1 MIAMRRDPLNPK
13 YIRVEVRADPTEVTR
28 IEAADQTVETE
39 DNMETIDLD
48 KTIET
53 IFFEETPEGMEDKII
68 EKNIEIIGTMNMTEA
83 EIGQEKGH
91 FQGIMVTIE
100 IEVPVTVDQGQ
111 DLKLALIGIE

>member
-1 MIAMRRDPLNPK
+1 MRRDPLNPK
-13 YIRVEVRADPTEVTR
+13 YITVEVRADPIIRDVTR
-28 IEAADQTVETE
+28 IEAVDQTVEIE
-39 DNMETIDLD
+39 DNMETVDLD

-53 IFFEETPEGMEDKII
+53 ITFKETLEGMEDKII
-68 EKNIEIIGTMNMTEA
+68 ETNTEIIGTMNMTEA

-111 DLKLALIGIE
+111 DHRLVLIGIE